1 LTESDPTN
9 KSYRLDRL
17 IVTRKTTYALRALKH
32 LAARGGE
39 LTLTSRIAEDEG
51 IPQRFLEAIL
61 RELARHG
68 VLEVKRGRGGGY
80 SLREGA
86 AQLSVARVIDIV
98 DGHASQFAC
107 LDPHNPTRCRE
118 CPGTGACAA
127 QVVLNQMGVASQRVL
142 QNMTL
147 ADLMVQ
153 QLEASNQ

>member
-1 LTESDPTN
+1 V
-9 KSYRLDRL
+9 
-17 IVTRKTTYALRALKH
+17 IITRKTTYALRALKH

-39 LTLTSRIAEDEG
+39 LTLTSRIAQEEG

-68 VLEVKRGRGGGY
+68 VLSVKRGRGGGY
-80 SLREGA
+80 SLRQSPDE
-86 AQLSVARVIDIV
+86 LSIARVIDVV

-107 LDPHNPTRCRE
+107 LDPIHPSRCQE
-118 CPGTGACAA
+118 CPGPGTCAA
-127 QVVLNQMGVASQRVL
+127 QVVLNQMGIASQRVL

-147 ADLMVQ
+147 ADLIVP

>member
-1 LTESDPTN
+1 M
-9 KSYRLDRL
+9 
-17 IVTRKTTYALRALKH
+17 IITRKTTYALRALKH
-32 LAARGGE
+32 LAENGGE

-68 VLEVKRGRGGGY
+68 VLQVKRGRGGGY
-80 SLREGA
+80 TLRQTPGE
-86 AQLSVARVIDIV
+86 LSIARVIDIV

-107 LDPHNPTRCRE
+107 LDPVNPTRCQE
-118 CPGTGACAA
+118 CPGKGPCAA

-142 QNMTL
+142 TSMTL
-147 ADLMVQ
+147 ADLMVP

>member
-1 LTESDPTN
+1 V
-9 KSYRLDRL
+9 
-17 IVTRKTTYALRALKH
+17 IITRKTTYALRALKH
-32 LAARGGE
+32 LAGREGE

-68 VLEVKRGRGGGY
+68 VLLVKRGRGGGY
-80 SLREGA
+80 SLRVSPDE
-86 AQLSVARVIDIV
+86 LSIARVIDVV

-107 LDPHNPTRCRE
+107 LDPIRPTRCAE
-118 CPGTGACAA
+118 CPGPGVCAA
-127 QVVLNQMGVASQRVL
+127 QVVLNQMGDASQRVL

-147 ADLMVQ
+147 ADLMVP

>member
-1 LTESDPTN
+1 M
-9 KSYRLDRL
+9 

-32 LAARGGE
+32 LAARGGG

-80 SLREGA
+80 SLRQAPGE
-86 AQLSVARVIDIV
+86 LSIARIIDIV

-107 LDPHNPTRCRE
+107 LDPVRPERCRE
-118 CPGTGACAA
+118 CPGPGVCAA

-142 QNMTL
+142 QSMTL
-147 ADLMVQ
+147 ADLIVP

>member
-1 LTESDPTN
+1 LTEARLAHN
-9 KSYRLDRL
+9 AYRIDRL

-61 RELARHG
+61 RELSRHG

-80 SLREGA
+80 SLRQSPDE
-86 AQLSVARVIDIV
+86 LSIAHVIDIV

-107 LDPHNPTRCRE
+107 LDPIRPTRCRE
-118 CPGTGACAA
+118 CPGKGPCAA

-142 QNMTL
+142 QSMTL
-147 ADLMVQ
+147 ADLMGP

>member
-1 LTESDPTN
+1 M
-9 KSYRLDRL
+9 
-17 IVTRKTTYALRALKH
+17 IITRKTTYALRALKH
-32 LAARGGE
+32 LAQREGA

-68 VLEVKRGRGGGY
+68 VLMVKRGRGGGY
-80 SLREGA
+80 TLRVQPHE
-86 AQLSVARVIDIV
+86 LSVARVIDVV

-107 LDPHNPTRCRE
+107 LDPIRPSRCQE
-118 CPGTGACAA
+118 CPGESTCAA

-142 QNMTL
+142 QSMTL
-147 ADLMVQ
+147 ADLITA

>member
-1 LTESDPTN
+1 
-9 KSYRLDRL
+9 L
-17 IVTRKTTYALRALKH
+17 IITRKTTYALRALKH

-80 SLREGA
+80 SLRQSPD
-86 AQLSVARVIDIV
+86 QLNIARIIDIV

-107 LDPHNPTRCRE
+107 LDPIRPSRCRE
-118 CPGTGACAA
+118 CPGQGVCAA

-142 QNMTL
+142 QSMTL
-147 ADLMVQ
+147 ADLVTPQM
-153 QLEASNQ
+153 EASNQ

>member
-1 LTESDPTN
+1 VIL
-9 KSYRLDRL
+9 
-17 IVTRKTTYALRALKH
+17 TRKTTYALRALKH
-32 LAARGGE
+32 LAEREGE
-39 LTLTSRIAEDEG
+39 LTLTSRIAEEEG

-80 SLREGA
+80 SLRQLPE
-86 AQLSVARVIDIV
+86 QLSVAQVVDIV

-107 LDPHNPTRCRE
+107 LDPQRPTRCRE
-118 CPGTGACAA
+118 CPGPGPCAA

-142 QNMTL
+142 QSITL
-147 ADLMVQ
+147 ADLMVS

>member
-1 LTESDPTN
+1 V
-9 KSYRLDRL
+9 
-17 IVTRKTTYALRALKH
+17 IITRKTTYALRALKH
-32 LAARGGE
+32 LAQNGGE

-68 VLEVKRGRGGGY
+68 VLQVKRGRGGGY
-80 SLREGA
+80 TLRQAPEE
-86 AQLSVARVIDIV
+86 LNIARVIDIV

-107 LDPHNPTRCRE
+107 LDPIQPTRCQE
-118 CPGTGACAA
+118 CPGQGPCAA

-142 QNMTL
+142 QSMTL
-147 ADLMVQ
+147 ADLMTH